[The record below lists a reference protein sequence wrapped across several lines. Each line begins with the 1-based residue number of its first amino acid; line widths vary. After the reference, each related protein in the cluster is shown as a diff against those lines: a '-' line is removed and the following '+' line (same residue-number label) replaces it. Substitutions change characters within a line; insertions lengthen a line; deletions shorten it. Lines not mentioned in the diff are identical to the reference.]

1 MAIQSLGYRTD
12 LFFSRLSGEVSDRG
26 DYLSIRTPSNPT
38 FWWGNYLLF
47 KRAPVAGDASN
58 WLEAFH
64 AEHKTAQHIAIGY
77 DSPEPGDTSEFTLP
91 PEQGGAGLTV
101 ETSAVMT
108 ATALH
113 EPPRP
118 NREAALEL
126 RPLRSDVDWAAR
138 LELSRAVH
146 TWGGEFMERSNLERR
161 RQVEAGH
168 GQWFGAFLD
177 GQLVS
182 SLGIFSVGDG
192 LGRFQSVETHPAFER
207 RGLGGTLVHFAGMQ
221 ALDGLGVNKLVMVAD
236 PEYHAIRV
244 YESVGFQT
252 QERQY
257 AISKTDAPA

>member
-1 MAIQSLGYRTD
+1 MTIQSLGYRTD
-12 LFFSRLSGEVSDRG
+12 LFFSRLNGEVTDRG
-26 DYLSIRTPSNPT
+26 EYLSVQTPSNPT

-47 KRAPVAGDASN
+47 KRAPVVGDAAN

-64 AEHKTAQHIAIGY
+64 TEHRTAQHIAIGF
-77 DSPEPGDTSEFTLP
+77 DSREPGDTSEFTLP
-91 PEQGGAGLTV
+91 FEQGGAGLTL
-101 ETSAVMT
+101 ETSDVMT

-113 EPPRP
+113 EPPHP
-118 NREAALEL
+118 NQEAEL
-126 RPLRSDVDWAAR
+126 RPLRSDADWAAR

-146 TWGGEFMERSNLERR
+146 TWGGEFMERSNLARR
-161 RQVEAGH
+161 AQVAAGH

-182 SLGIFSVGDG
+182 SLGVFNVGDG

-207 RGLGGTLVHFAGMQ
+207 RGLCGTLVHFAGTR
-221 ALDGLGVNKLVMVAD
+221 ALSSPSVDRLVMVAD